1 MPYKVLIFPS
11 LKFGCSTTSA
21 NPWINFAGHM
31 GETGII
37 EVPKGILEFS
47 VEVCYNLSRYVRKPV
62 FELSDL
68 PGCPTRLD
76 TNRPVQ
82 SQKQGRSLKFRM

>member
-1 MPYKVLIFPS
+1 MTHCHIVVFSHGVIFLFVTVVPYRVLIFPS

-37 EVPKGILEFS
+37 EIPKGVLEFS
-47 VEVCYNLSRYVRKPV
+47 VEVRTKPCG
-62 FELSDL
+62 L
-68 PGCPTRLD
+68 C
-76 TNRPVQ
+76 Q
-82 SQKQGRSLKFRM
+82 SKSTSFNSLHAG